1 MGKHSNFLSK
11 TLKTIPYP
19 KKGSDRRLGKDK
31 VSQLEEELAQHK
43 RQEQISSK
51 QLADA
56 RAESALWQKK
66 YDQLH
71 AMVGRHVC
79 EQQQQQPPKDPQP
92 PIPQRRSTTKTLS
105 SHPPLPA
112 TPEEDDHPSAPSPP
126 AIAAAAVAVADHPAK
141 PTTHS
146 PALTLTLPAPS
157 GHHHQPPDDDN
168 DSPTLSTTTTLCT
181 PSSPSP
187 SRNHPNHETYTPSPR
202 LATIPALFALSALTR
217 LAQRAP
223 VHPTTCLD
231 AAGVGT
237 GTGTGTL
244 LHAGGGGGIVLKLL
258 GANIILVAVLGE
270 GARGGGVEGGVGV

>member
-19 KKGSDRRLGKDK
+19 KKGSDRRLGKDNK
-31 VSQLEEELAQHK
+31 LSQLEEELAQHK

-79 EQQQQQPPKDPQP
+79 EQQQPPKDPQP

-105 SHPPLPA
+105 SHHPPLPA
-112 TPEEDDHPSAPSPP
+112 TPEEDDHHPSAPSPP
-126 AIAAAAVAVADHPAK
+126 AIAAAVAVADHHPAK
-141 PTTHS
+141 STTHS

-157 GHHHQPPDDDN
+157 SHHHKSPHDN
-168 DSPTLSTTTTLCT
+168 DSPLSTTTTLCT
-181 PSSPSP
+181 PPSPSP
-187 SRNHPNHETYTPSPR
+187 NPNHPHGKERYTYTPSPR
-202 LATIPALFALSALTR
+202 LATIPLLFALAALTR
-217 LAQRAP
+217 LAQREKP
-223 VHPTTCLD
+223 VYHPTGYFD
-231 AAGVGT
+231 AAGAGVG
-237 GTGTGTL
+237 GS
-244 LHAGGGGGIVLKLL
+244 GIVLKLL
-258 GANIILVAVLGE
+258 AANIILVAVLGE
-270 GARGGGVEGGVGV
+270 GARGEEKEEEEEF